1 MVWYNTL
8 VTHHFAYFT
17 YSTQNLNYSEYGAHQ
32 YCTTYWHIN
41 NTQDIG
47 HLLQLVFFKFL
58 TNLMGS
64 IEFGTSQLNIQDVLE
79 GEWCGLK
86 GSIFYSLYDFHSKT
100 FLILIDLFCIIGIL
114 LVDLFFRLLDFGV
127 LEKDLAGIE
136 YDLCWAC
143 AACCQD
149 TASSLIFL
157 RLVQRAQLWPS
168 RAYNSERATCMRS
181 CDDVFRD
188 QFIFTTVLARILN
201 IF

>member
-8 VTHHFAYFT
+8 LTHHFSYFT

-41 NTQDIG
+41 NTQGIG
-47 HLLQLVFFKFL
+47 HLLQLVFYEFF

-64 IEFGTSQLNIQDVLE
+64 IEFGTSQLHIQDVLE
-79 GEWCGLK
+79 AEWCGLK
-86 GSIFYSLYDFHSKT
+86 RSIFYSMYDFYSKT
-100 FLILIDLFCIIGIL
+100 FLILTDLNPTSRAFLSLARFCRAYL
-114 LVDLFFRLLDFGV
+114 R
-127 LEKDLAGIE
+127 IE

-157 RLVQRAQLWPS
+157 CLVKRAQLWPS
-168 RAYNSERATCMRS
+168 RAYNPEGATSMRS
-181 CDDVFRD
+181 GDVFTD
-188 QFIFTTVLARILN
+188 QFIFRTVLAQILN